1 MSAEQRE
8 GKRLDKPQGGVL
20 RLDGILGTIQ
30 ITEEFSER
38 VCDLIRFAFTILP
51 GTNEKKML
59 KETKT
64 KGRRQH

>member
-8 GKRLDKPQGGVL
+8 EKRLDKPQGGVL

-38 VCDLIRFAFTILP
+38 VCHLIRFAFYNSLWY
-51 GTNEKKML
+51 
-59 KETKT
+59 
-64 KGRRQH
+64 Q